1 MEPDPAVVGL
11 NAALDRVQDV
21 VLEAATAADAVGRL
35 VEVARELIPM
45 AAGAGISLVD
55 EDGECTT
62 VAATDEAVVAANALQ
77 FELGA
82 GPCLRAWDTVSPQYV
97 ADTATDP
104 RWPAWAREVAMTGIR
119 SALSVPLVAQGQ
131 EIGALE
137 VYAAEPHA
145 FTDHEERL
153 LGLLAGPVAV
163 LLGGDRT
170 GRRTPRLNEALQD
183 AVAERDRIERAV
195 GVLMERRNLSESTAR
210 TCLLDTA
217 RDQGETLAQT
227 ADHFLQDPG
236 AEP

>member
-11 NAALDRVQDV
+11 STALARVQDV
-21 VLEAATAADAVGRL
+21 VLAAATAAEAVGRL
-35 VEVARELIPM
+35 VEVARELIPL

-55 EDGECTT
+55 EDGVCTT

-97 ADTATDP
+97 ADTATDL
-104 RWPAWAREVAMTGIR
+104 RWPAWAREVARAGIR
-119 SALSVPLVAQGQ
+119 SVLSVPLVAQGQ

-137 VYAAEPHA
+137 VYATEPHA
-145 FTDHEERL
+145 FTEDEERL

-163 LLGGDRT
+163 LLGVDRT
-170 GRRTPRLNEALQD
+170 GRRAPRLDEAMQD
-183 AVAERDRIERAV
+183 AVADRDRIERAV

-210 TCLLDTA
+210 TSLLDTA
-217 RDQGETLAQT
+217 RAQGETLARS
-227 ADHFLQDPG
+227 
-236 AEP
+236 AENVLDNTKPPD